1 VPTAT
6 YPVRSGLHPCS
17 AFGLLMALLTDAA
30 QRWFGNDVD
39 APGRPPT
46 CTG

>member
-1 VPTAT
+1 
-6 YPVRSGLHPCS
+6 
-17 AFGLLMALLTDAA
+17 MALLTDAA